1 MTILLKYSIKSD
13 SCLSNI
19 PPTLRELLNF
29 TCQEKYEELYE
40 KNAGKISLDDMC
52 LKILNNLKDK
62 DELLTQKRYLYMA
75 LIMADA
81 VEPTI
86 KKKLHKDNRSQKVF
100 QLINYLLIQKK
111 VNNNLLDQKK
121 LIAKIEKA
129 LEKLFPEISF
139 GLQEI
144 DEAFDVFKNL
154 VKTLVPSLS
163 QNALLEI
170 LDDCFQGYAIFPGSE
185 NCRDLFN
192 WWLLDVVPAVW
203 NLVPPQ
209 QLYTI
214 HGLQDYFDS
223 HKEISSKKKVFHP

>member
-1 MTILLKYSIKSD
+1 MTTLLKYSIKSE
-13 SCLSNI
+13 SYLSNI
-19 PPTLRELLNF
+19 PPKLRELLDLAY
-29 TCQEKYEELYE
+29 QEKYEELYE
-40 KNAGKISLDDMC
+40 ENAGTISLDDMC
-52 LKILNNLKDK
+52 LKILNNLKDQ
-62 DELLTQKRYLYMA
+62 DESLTHKRYFDMA

-86 KKKLHKDNRSQKVF
+86 KKKLPKDNRTQKIF
-100 QLINYLLIQKK
+100 QLIDFRLTQKK
-111 VNNNLLDQKK
+111 VNKKSFTQKI
-121 LIAKIEKA
+121 LIATIEKD
-129 LEKLFPEISF
+129 LKELFPEISF

-154 VKTLVPSLS
+154 LKMLASSQS

-203 NLVPPQ
+203 KLETPQ
-209 QLYTI
+209 MLYTI
-214 HGLQDYFDS
+214 HGLQPY
-223 HKEISSKKKVFHP
+223 E

>member
-1 MTILLKYSIKSD
+1 MTTLLKYSIKSE
-13 SCLSNI
+13 SYLSNI
-19 PPTLRELLNF
+19 PPKLRELLDLAY
-29 TCQEKYEELYE
+29 QEKYEELYE
-40 KNAGKISLDDMC
+40 ENAGTISLDDMC
-52 LKILNNLKDK
+52 LKILNNLKDQ
-62 DELLTQKRYLYMA
+62 DESLTHKRYFDMA

-86 KKKLHKDNRSQKVF
+86 KKKLPKDNRTQKIF
-100 QLINYLLIQKK
+100 QLIDFRLTQKK
-111 VNNNLLDQKK
+111 VNKKSFTQKI
-121 LIAKIEKA
+121 LIATIDLKE
-129 LEKLFPEISF
+129 LFPEISF

-154 VKTLVPSLS
+154 LKMLASSQS

-203 NLVPPQ
+203 KLETPQ
-209 QLYTI
+209 MLYTI
-214 HGLQDYFDS
+214 HGLQPY
-223 HKEISSKKKVFHP
+223 E

>member
-29 TCQEKYEELYE
+29 ACQEKYEELYE

-121 LIAKIEKA
+121 LIAKIEKD

-154 VKTLVPSLS
+154 VKTLVLSLTFPVKS
-163 QNALLEI
+163 KIQQCKLLEALSGKGLRNDSLDRKKNI
-170 LDDCFQGYAIFPGSE
+170 LKPSSRLSFKFQKQRMKG
-185 NCRDLFN
+185 
-192 WWLLDVVPAVW
+192 V
-203 NLVPPQ
+203 
-209 QLYTI
+209 
-214 HGLQDYFDS
+214 
-223 HKEISSKKKVFHP
+223 